1 MVTRRRLRTVL
12 TTLGL
17 YLGAA
22 LLIGYFGVN
31 AYTGNHG
38 INARQRLDVQMARLT
53 GERDLL
59 RSERQQWERRVGLL
73 KSQSLDPDMLDE
85 RARALLDYVDPRDL
99 TLIRR
104 RQ

>member
-12 TTLGL
+12 TALGL

-38 INARQRLDVQMARLT
+38 INARQGLDVQMARLT
-53 GERDLL
+53 AERDAL
-59 RSERQQWERRVGLL
+59 RAERQKWERRVALL

-99 TLIRR
+99 VLIRR
-104 RQ
+104 RP